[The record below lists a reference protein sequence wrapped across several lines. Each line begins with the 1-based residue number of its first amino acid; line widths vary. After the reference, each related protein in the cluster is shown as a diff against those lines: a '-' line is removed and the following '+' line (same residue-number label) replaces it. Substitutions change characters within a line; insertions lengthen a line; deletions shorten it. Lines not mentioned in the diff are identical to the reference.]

1 MKNSNLTGHTFEDKY
16 GKIYVIIAGNDGGVI
31 AYENIKA
38 PESSLLFCCD
48 AFVKD
53 GKLHGSYFVNY
64 TVSKTEFF
72 KVIEEFSEQEKSCTE
87 TITFALRKK
96 YYKIPTIFLKLVCE
110 AWQISKNKSYQISFK

>member
-1 MKNSNLTGHTFEDKY
+1 MKNSNLTGCTFEDKY
-16 GKIYVIIAGNDGGVI
+16 GKEYVIIAGNEGGAI

-48 AFVKD
+48 AFVTNN
-53 GKLHGSYFVNY
+53 KLNGTYFVSY

-72 KVIEEFSEQEKSCTE
+72 KVVEEFSEQEKSSTE

-96 YYKIPTIFLKLVCE
+96 YYKIPTIFLKLVSE
-110 AWQISKNKSYQISFK
+110 SWQISKNKSY